1 LKIPYYAGA
10 AAATAAVETNVR
22 NKNYIHSDWLF
33 YPLLTKPSQQSSF
46 TFKALLSIVN
56 SLAFLL
62 LIFLWSGLLQVLSC

>member
-33 YPLLTKPSQQSSF
+33 YPLLTKPSQQF
-46 TFKALLSIVN
+46 FFYL
-56 SLAFLL
+56 
-62 LIFLWSGLLQVLSC
+62 